1 VGTSRLINHAER
13 ARFVLAWV
21 VAGCAAAMMIS
32 GFFAKSTR
40 WTDISGGRSMAWFDG
55 IKPWAVWSVL
65 GGAVILLLLLW
76 SLWAERWIPLSVA
89 ILLIF
94 WRVATLAGA
103 YRTRLESTDWTTTYD
118 HQEIAFGL
126 RVVPFIAM
134 IGLLSAM
141 LLASVATWLLVQ
153 DRRADPH
160 LASA

>member
-1 VGTSRLINHAER
+1 LGRGRLCRGDDDFRLLREVHTLDR
-13 ARFVLAWV
+13 HLRWSVDGV
-21 VAGCAAAMMIS
+21 V
-32 GFFAKSTR
+32 R
-40 WTDISGGRSMAWFDG
+40 RH
-55 IKPWAVWSVL
+55 KPWAVWSVL

-76 SLWAERWIPLSVA
+76 NLWAERWIPLSVA

-103 YRTRLESTDWTTTYD
+103 YRTRLESTDWTTIYD
-118 HQEIAFGL
+118 HQQIAIGL

-153 DRRADPH
+153 DRRVEPYP
-160 LASA
+160 ASA